1 MMADEIVVFM
11 RFILSA
17 SLGYSRQW
25 ISRTAKGMQ
34 AKNSVRSGAWVQ
46 LCKIACCL
54 DGKNVC
60 AARNNAIDRRPM
72 CGLFSVAKSSA
83 TEQPPLLVV
92 FRSWKWEKSAQQQH
106 KGFLAL
112 TFERKAFGRRGRQ
125 QKQKERA
132 DCGRTLRRWNGRK
145 NKKLTGKLAGC
156 SLKTNKPTCGAR
168 DSYKKK

>member
-1 MMADEIVVFM
+1 MDLAHRQRDASKEQRAQWCLGTVVQNCLLFGWKECLCCAKQCD
-11 RFILSA
+11 RPTTDVWAFLS
-17 SLGYSRQW
+17 SEVL
-25 ISRTAKGMQ
+25 
-34 AKNSVRSGAWVQ
+34 
-46 LCKIACCL
+46 L
-54 DGKNVC
+54 
-60 AARNNAIDRRPM
+60 
-72 CGLFSVAKSSA
+72 SA

-156 SLKTNKPTCGAR
+156 SLKTSKPACGAR
-168 DSYKKK
+168 DSYKRK